1 MNALD
6 DFLAGE
12 VEDRLQNLRALL
24 LVRLPHDEEHA
35 RAVLDVAGRKQL
47 PLQDLHD
54 DGGFGAVKA
63 AWIAAAV
70 QLGEE
75 LRCPFVVVV
84 PQFLEQL
91 PGEAGPGLDLE
102 GVHSRYDP
110 ILRERRPLEV
120 AVLGD
125 GGLVMDEA
133 PQPRYIDPVGSE
145 VIHEPQRKFVVV
157 DRRREVTVEDL
168 EAVVRRHVE
177 RVLDVLDS
185 DFTHRH
191 AVDGVPEFLR
201 EEFLRRIKHALGDD
215 PGHDFALRV
224 Q

>member
-1 MNALD
+1 LNARD

-12 VEDRLQNLRALL
+12 VEDRLQNLPALL
-24 LVRLPHDEEHA
+24 RVRLPHDEKHA
-35 RAVLDVAGRKQL
+35 GAVLDVAGRKQL

-54 DGGFGAVKA
+54 GGRFGAVKT

-84 PQFLEQL
+84 PHLLEQL
-91 PGEAGPGLDLE
+91 PGKTGPGLDLG

-110 ILRERRPLEV
+110 ILGERRPLEG

-133 PQPRYIDPVGSE
+133 P
-145 VIHEPQRKFVVV
+145 
-157 DRRREVTVEDL
+157 
-168 EAVVRRHVE
+168 
-177 RVLDVLDS
+177 
-185 DFTHRH
+185 
-191 AVDGVPEFLR
+191 
-201 EEFLRRIKHALGDD
+201 
-215 PGHDFALRV
+215 
-224 Q
+224 